1 MILIHKSQKIV
12 IQQTLNSTFTMTI
25 DVNADTISVNTF
37 GESGLGIVST
47 KVDGSALTFN
57 VTEYDGQQQF

>member
-1 MILIHKSQKIV
+1 
-12 IQQTLNSTFTMTI
+12 MTI

-57 VTEYDGQQQF
+57 VTEYDGQQQFLMVDVHNELPV